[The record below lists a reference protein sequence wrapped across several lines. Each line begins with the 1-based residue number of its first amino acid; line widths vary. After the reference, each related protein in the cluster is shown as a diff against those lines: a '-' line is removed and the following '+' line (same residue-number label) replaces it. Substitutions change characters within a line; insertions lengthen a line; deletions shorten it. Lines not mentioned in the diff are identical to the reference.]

1 MTSKKEAVLY
11 ALAGVALKYN
21 KGYCYPSQAH
31 IMYLVKKWHKISM
44 SRSTLNR
51 ILDQMEDEGWFER
64 VRRLRKGPNGKP
76 LFATTLYKLKAKVF
90 KYLGSLREWLG
101 KFFLRFRVPFVGQ
114 HKPPKSEILGGGIG
128 GEGVLGVLLSEEG
141 RASPSEGIF

>member
-1 MTSKKEAVLY
+1 MTSKKEAILY
-11 ALAGVALKYN
+11 TLAGVALKYN

-51 ILDQMEDEGWFER
+51 ILKEMEIEGWFER
-64 VRRLRKGPNGKP
+64 IRRHREGANGKI
-76 LFATTLYKLKAKVF
+76 LFGTTLYKLKAKVY
-90 KYLGSLREWLG
+90 KYLGSLKEWLG

-114 HKPPKSEILGGGIG
+114 YKPPKSEILGGGIG
-128 GEGVLGVLLSEEG
+128 GEGVLGVLLNGKG
-141 RASPSEGIF
+141 RASPS

>member
-1 MTSKKEAVLY
+1 MTSKKEAILY
-11 ALAGVALKYN
+11 ALAGVALKYD

-31 IMYLVKKWHKISM
+31 ILHLVQKWHKISM

-51 ILDQMEDEGWFER
+51 ILKEMEFEGWFER
-64 VRRLRKGPNGKP
+64 IRRHRRGPNGKI
-76 LFATTLYKLKAKVF
+76 LFGTTLYKLKGKVY

-114 HKPPKSEILGGGIG
+114 YKPPKSEILGGCIG
-128 GEGVLGVLLSEEG
+128 GEGVLGVLLNEKG
-141 RASPSEGIF
+141 RASPS